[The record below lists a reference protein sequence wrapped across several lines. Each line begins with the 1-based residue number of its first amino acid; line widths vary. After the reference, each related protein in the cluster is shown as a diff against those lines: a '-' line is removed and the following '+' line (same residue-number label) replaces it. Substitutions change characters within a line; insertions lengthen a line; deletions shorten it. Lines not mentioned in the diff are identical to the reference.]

1 MAQATSLERLIIEF
15 DRGLRT
21 LFAPAHGM
29 RQSPAQDRPEPA
41 LEQSERA
48 LSAALMR
55 VNHSGE
61 VCAQALYQGQAIS
74 ARNADTARTLRS
86 ASDEEEDHLAWTE
99 QRIAELHGRKSL
111 LNPLWYAG
119 SFAIGACAGLIGDKW
134 SLSFLAETERQVT
147 RHLDEHLARTPSGD
161 DKSRVILAEM
171 REDEAKHATTA
182 ISEGAVPL
190 PLPVVVVMQLASR
203 VMTRTSF
210 WI

>member
-1 MAQATSLERLIIEF
+1 MSAPRCTPKPRESACCTLLLCSRGKRHMAQATRLERLIIEF

-74 ARNADTARTLRS
+74 ARNADTARTL
-86 ASDEEEDHLAWTE
+86 
-99 QRIAELHGRKSL
+99 
-111 LNPLWYAG
+111 
-119 SFAIGACAGLIGDKW
+119 
-134 SLSFLAETERQVT
+134 
-147 RHLDEHLARTPSGD
+147 
-161 DKSRVILAEM
+161 
-171 REDEAKHATTA
+171 
-182 ISEGAVPL
+182 
-190 PLPVVVVMQLASR
+190 
-203 VMTRTSF
+203 
-210 WI
+210 